1 MKEVII
7 TSKVAKKKIDRFQA
21 ALKDMCA
28 FYDAIKEYRNITAY
42 ETSNV
47 TKAIRIVLNET
58 YTDSC
63 KWVSKL
69 IKQFTCKE

>member
-1 MKEVII
+1 MKESII
-7 TSKVAKKKIDRFQA
+7 TSKVEKKKIEIFQT

-47 TKAIRIVLNET
+47 TKAIRIVLIET

-63 KWVSKL
+63 KWVSN
-69 IKQFTCKE
+69 

>member
-1 MKEVII
+1 MEESIVTFKE
-7 TSKVAKKKIDRFQA
+7 AEKIDKFQA
-21 ALKDMCA
+21 VLKDMCA
-28 FYDAIKEYRNITAY
+28 FYDAIKEYRNIPVN

>member
-1 MKEVII
+1 MNKSIVRSEE
-7 TSKVAKKKIDRFQA
+7 AKKEIDKFQA
-21 ALKDMCA
+21 VLKDMCA
-28 FYDAIKEYRNITAY
+28 FYDAIKEYRNIPVN

>member
-1 MKEVII
+1 MKESIV
-7 TSKVAKKKIDRFQA
+7 TSEKAKEKIEKFQA

-47 TKAIRIVLNET
+47 TKAIRIVLIET

-63 KWVSKL
+63 KWVSN
-69 IKQFTCKE
+69 

>member
-1 MKEVII
+1 MKESII
-7 TSKVAKKKIDRFQA
+7 TSEVEKKKIEIFQT

-47 TKAIRIVLNET
+47 TKAIRIVLIET

-63 KWVSKL
+63 KWVSN
-69 IKQFTCKE
+69 

>member
-1 MKEVII
+1 MKESII
-7 TSKVAKKKIDRFQA
+7 TSEVARDKIDIFQT

-47 TKAIRIVLNET
+47 TKAIRIVLIET

-63 KWVSKL
+63 KWVSN
-69 IKQFTCKE
+69 